1 MGTQLFPT
9 ERNIAPPL
17 SRLTD
22 RGPCLLWP
30 NGSMDQDVTWHGG
43 MPRPRR
49 HCVRWGPISPT
60 VRVRVR
66 VTAII
71 NIWYFCNRHANF
83 VITTTGFH
91 NWKTALEDGRG
102 FAKHASS
109 KIDVDAALKWAE
121 RNVRIDRNLT
131 IQSQLSSSQIEKN
144 GITLKVLSK
153 SCSFLLLMS

>member
-1 MGTQLFPT
+1 
-9 ERNIAPPL
+9 
-17 SRLTD
+17 
-22 RGPCLLWP
+22 
-30 NGSMDQDVTWHGG
+30 MDQDVTWHGG
-43 MPRPRR
+43 TPRPRR

-102 FAKHASS
+102 FAKHAWS

-121 RNVRIDRNLT
+121 RNVRIDRNRT
-131 IQSQLSSSQIEKN
+131 IQSQLSSSQIEQKRYYIKSIVEVVQFLAIN
-144 GITLKVLSK
+144 ELSFRGDTEV
-153 SCSFLLLMS
+153 CGDE